1 MELNGVQ
8 ATMLAATAS
17 PVEPGLVL
25 SSPRSKSARDSYP
38 TGSSFE
44 KQLKKACQVPRDNPP
59 RESETREKSEPVK
72 ADTGDKIRE
81 SQVDQVK
88 EQPSETKPGENQ
100 NTEKAGDSGTPT
112 GDQTSSSTS
121 AVAAQVMAMPFIGL
135 VKVDNNLLQQG
146 IPAGEAGA
154 VANAPTNPEGQLSSK
169 SNPEVS
175 QLVSQTM
182 ETANMGK
189 TDSPATQPG
198 EPKATV
204 LVVNDESAQASAVK
218 MNAAGEAASADGQ
231 VKTSGKLGA
240 GREASE
246 LEGQVMDEK
255 AMKKTEGEAGSAS
268 GKKLAEFESQRV
280 AVLGP
285 AKDSHPSEG
294 QPQSSAEGE
303 ADTPSSPVLQQL
315 EAAIPKMQV
324 RDVPPSLQNSQ
335 AAVDPQNLMDQVVK
349 KAEVMI
355 KDNSSEMT
363 LHLKPDFMG
372 KMTIKIAVDEAGT
385 VTAHFS
391 TSSQQVKNVLE
402 QNMQTLR
409 LTLEAQG
416 IKVDRTEVNVQLDS
430 GGMMS
435 DPGGRQDLWQ
445 QSRGGTFISFSDSEG
460 EIMETASQFLNPA
473 QASGYEGSETSDGYN
488 FLV

>member
-1 MELNGVQ
+1 
-8 ATMLAATAS
+8 
-17 PVEPGLVL
+17 
-25 SSPRSKSARDSYP
+25 
-38 TGSSFE
+38 
-44 KQLKKACQVPRDNPP
+44 
-59 RESETREKSEPVK
+59 
-72 ADTGDKIRE
+72 
-81 SQVDQVK
+81 
-88 EQPSETKPGENQ
+88 
-100 NTEKAGDSGTPT
+100 
-112 GDQTSSSTS
+112 
-121 AVAAQVMAMPFIGL
+121 
-135 VKVDNNLLQQG
+135 
-146 IPAGEAGA
+146 
-154 VANAPTNPEGQLSSK
+154 
-169 SNPEVS
+169 
-175 QLVSQTM
+175 
-182 ETANMGK
+182 
-189 TDSPATQPG
+189 
-198 EPKATV
+198 
-204 LVVNDESAQASAVK
+204 
-218 MNAAGEAASADGQ
+218 
-231 VKTSGKLGA
+231 
-240 GREASE
+240 
-246 LEGQVMDEK
+246 
-255 AMKKTEGEAGSAS
+255 
-268 GKKLAEFESQRV
+268 
-280 AVLGP
+280 VLGP

>member
-268 GKKLAEFESQRV
+268 GKKT
-280 AVLGP
+280 G
-285 AKDSHPSEG
+285 
-294 QPQSSAEGE
+294 
-303 ADTPSSPVLQQL
+303 
-315 EAAIPKMQV
+315 
-324 RDVPPSLQNSQ
+324 
-335 AAVDPQNLMDQVVK
+335 
-349 KAEVMI
+349 
-355 KDNSSEMT
+355 
-363 LHLKPDFMG
+363 
-372 KMTIKIAVDEAGT
+372 
-385 VTAHFS
+385 
-391 TSSQQVKNVLE
+391 
-402 QNMQTLR
+402 
-409 LTLEAQG
+409 
-416 IKVDRTEVNVQLDS
+416 
-430 GGMMS
+430 
-435 DPGGRQDLWQ
+435 
-445 QSRGGTFISFSDSEG
+445 
-460 EIMETASQFLNPA
+460 
-473 QASGYEGSETSDGYN
+473 
-488 FLV
+488 

>member
-1 MELNGVQ
+1 MAKYFAEMSSKDAAEILARLESKDTIGILQEMNADAAASILQNMDRDKAVQISREMLVTAPSGGVASSYITFLKGGEMELNGVQ

-349 KAEVMI
+349 K
-355 KDNSSEMT
+355 
-363 LHLKPDFMG
+363 G
-372 KMTIKIAVDEAGT
+372 
-385 VTAHFS
+385 
-391 TSSQQVKNVLE
+391 
-402 QNMQTLR
+402 
-409 LTLEAQG
+409 
-416 IKVDRTEVNVQLDS
+416 
-430 GGMMS
+430 
-435 DPGGRQDLWQ
+435 
-445 QSRGGTFISFSDSEG
+445 
-460 EIMETASQFLNPA
+460 
-473 QASGYEGSETSDGYN
+473 
-488 FLV
+488 